1 MTMRVL
7 RGRVWVRM
15 HEQPSSIIHIV
26 DSKPEET
33 EFHRG
38 TVLAIGPGAFSKG
51 GVPVSLP
58 IEVGDVVGFHF
69 EGTQKGREAPWTD
82 GKIALC
88 LAQRELD
95 CVFE

>member
-1 MTMRVL
+1 VRVL

-15 HEQPSSIIHIV
+15 QEQPSSIIHLV
-26 DSKPEET
+26 ESNPRET
-33 EFHRG
+33 TFHRG

-51 GVPVSLP
+51 GVPVDLP
-58 IEVGDVVGFHF
+58 IAVGDEVGFHF
-69 EGTQKGREAPWTD
+69 EGTQRGREAPWTD
-82 GKIALC
+82 GKTALC

>member
-1 MTMRVL
+1 MRVL

-15 HEQPSSIIHIV
+15 QEQPSSLILIV
-26 DSKPEET
+26 DNKPEET

-38 TVLAIGPGAFSKG
+38 TVLAVGPGAYSKG
-51 GVPVSLP
+51 GVPVELDVK
-58 IEVGDVVGFHF
+58 IGDVVGFHF

-82 GKIALC
+82 GKTALC
-88 LAQRELD
+88 LAQREID

>member
-1 MTMRVL
+1 MRVL
-7 RGRVWVRM
+7 RGRVWVRL

-58 IEVGDVVGFHF
+58 IEVGDCVGFHF

-88 LAQRELD
+88 LAQREID